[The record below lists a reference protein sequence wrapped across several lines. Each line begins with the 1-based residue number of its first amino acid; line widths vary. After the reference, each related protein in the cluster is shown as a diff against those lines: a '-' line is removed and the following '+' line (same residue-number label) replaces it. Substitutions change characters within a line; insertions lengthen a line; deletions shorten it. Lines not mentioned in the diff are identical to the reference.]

1 MTGTSTSSQITS
13 LTENKIGAGPELPL
27 GINAHCMLRLN
38 STTVAVIAGFEV
50 SPWKNSNK
58 MWYYHVQDDQWVE
71 GPSLRVGRRWAGCG
85 TFENEDSTY
94 ILALGG
100 TDAEAGKSVE
110 ILNTRGNA
118 WVDGTRIIFV
128 FCNPV
133 LISFSP

>member
-1 MTGTSTSSQITS
+1 MM
-13 LTENKIGAGPELPL
+13 AG
-27 GINAHCMLRLN
+27 
-38 STTVAVIAGFEV
+38 
-50 SPWKNSNK
+50 
-58 MWYYHVQDDQWVE
+58 VE
-71 GPSLRVGRRWAGCG
+71 GPRLRVGRRWAGCG
-85 TFENEDSTY
+85 TFEYEDSTY